1 MNSGKSLTFFGL
13 FAEVPQVEIP
23 IIQRDYA
30 QGRESTV
37 EVREQFLR
45 AVHDALSRQKPLDLD
60 FVYGSFEGAQ
70 SDQKFSLLDGQ
81 QRLTTLFLLHW
92 YLAVKDGRLGEF
104 QDRIQSDGQSRF
116 TYQTRPSS
124 SEFFD
129 ALATQPFEL
138 PDEQGESM
146 ALSQKMVDCRWFFL
160 SWKLDPTIK
169 SCLVMLDLINELFG
183 ASSGFYNRLIQ
194 LQNPYITFQFLNM
207 EDFGLSDD
215 LYIKMNARGKTLTP
229 FENFKAWLFGH
240 LDKLSLILSKQEF
253 QLKVDQD
260 WIDIFWEDLRKP
272 DSSDIDTQYLRFF
285 KVVALFDAC
294 EKAKSDRHSI
304 EEASREWI
312 SSLRPID
319 NNISVVKFE
328 DKDSFNKCSIEKI
341 YNFLEFYRLHIIAS
355 GKKLFEKVISRDDY
369 NTLAKFYAFWVYVSQ
384 FDVLNEWKEK
394 SEEQLRKWTRV
405 TNNLIDNTR
414 IDDIPTFVSSIQ
426 SLKKFSVHSMKLYE
440 ALSKMES
447 DDIEFF
453 YIPQREEERRKAQL
467 ILRDTSWEQ
476 LFIEFEAHKY
486 FQGRIGFL
494 LQYSKTKEGTYDQSA
509 FRQYGKKA
517 SELFSRSLFDAEEF
531 LVQRALLSIDNY
543 LIKTGENLSFCKPSS
558 GSARE
563 RNEYPQSQQRVFNNE
578 KGIFKKLLDSLDG
591 DIVQN
596 LKGMINEANV
606 NDWRQYFIL
615 YPEAILYCKE
625 GNIRK
630 DNGEVYLLTKTRMS
644 SYHAE
649 LKTYVLGIELK
660 KRNQEEQLVKLATNA
675 NYIYVHDNT
684 PPGLKIDN
692 ENGTY
697 LFITHEEK
705 FKVSLVNDHDGQ
717 INESQDVTVPVP
729 LQLLMDEIEQI
740 GTINKQCWP
749 T

>member
-1 MNSGKSLTFFGL
+1 MNSGKNLTFFGL
-13 FAEVPQVEIP
+13 FDEVSQVEIP

-45 AVHDALSRQKPLDLD
+45 SVRDALSRQKPLDLD
-60 FVYGSFEGAQ
+60 FVYGSFEGTQ

-104 QDRIQSDGQSRF
+104 QDSIQSDGQSRF

-146 ALSQKMVDCRWFFL
+146 ALSQKMVDCQWFFL

-169 SCLVMLDLINELFG
+169 SCLVMLDLINKLFG

-207 EDFGLSDD
+207 KDFGLSDD

-240 LDKLSLILSKQEF
+240 LDKLSLILSKQDF

-260 WIDIFWEDLRKP
+260 WTDIFWEDLRKP

-285 KVVALFDAC
+285 EVVALFDAC
-294 EKAKSDRHSI
+294 EKAESDRHSI

-312 SSLRPID
+312 SSLRPKD

-328 DKDSFNKCSIEKI
+328 DKDSFNKYSIEKI
-341 YNFLEFYRLHIIAS
+341 YNFLEFYRLHITTS
-355 GKKLFEKVISRDDY
+355 GKNLFAKVISQDDY
-369 NTLAKFYAFWVYVSQ
+369 NTLAKFYAFWVFVSQ
-384 FDVLNEWKEK
+384 FDVLNEWKGK
-394 SEEQLRKWTRV
+394 CEEQLRKWTRV

-414 IDDIPTFVSSIQ
+414 IDDPPTFVSSIQ

-453 YIPQREEERRKAQL
+453 SIPQRNEEILKAQL
-467 ILRDTSWEQ
+467 ILRDKSWEQ
-476 LFIEFEAHKY
+476 LFIEFEEHKY

-494 LQYSKTKEGTYDQSA
+494 LQYSKTKEGTYNQSA

-517 SELFSRSLFDAEEF
+517 SELFNRSLFDAEEF

-543 LIKTGENLSFCKPSS
+543 LTGENLSFCKPSS

-596 LKGMINEANV
+596 LKGMINGANV

-649 LKTYVLGIELK
+649 LKTYVLWIELK
-660 KRNQEEQLVKLATNA
+660 KRNQEEQLVKLTTNA

-692 ENGTY
+692 GNGTY
-697 LFITHEEK
+697 LFITHEGK
-705 FKVSLVNDHDGQ
+705 FKVSSVNDHDGQ
-717 INESQDVTVPVP
+717 INESQDVTVPMP
-729 LQLLMDEIEQI
+729 LQSLMDEIEQI
-740 GTINKQCWP
+740 GTTN
-749 T
+749 